1 MCVLALHYP
10 DLRRPSV
17 RETLKGDLKNF
28 VDVVLKREHSW
39 TNTAIKC
46 LISSAKQEGS
56 PLSITGEKTQAGLIN
71 QRMSLTGWTF
81 PFFTKYLNTCHHQI
95 DGICWWGFG
104 WHYVVMWIM
113 CGEALREVKADM
125 HMELEKQ
132 TGYWLSDLN
141 RHHNMIISI
150 TSKWR
155 NQENPQLLFR
165 RDAS

>member
-56 PLSITGEKTQAGLIN
+56 PLIPGEKTQAGLIN
-71 QRMSLTGWTF
+71 QRMSLTGGHF
-81 PFFTKYLNTCHHQI
+81 LFSQNTLPHAI
-95 DGICWWGFG
+95 TRLTEFGDGSSGDT
-104 WHYVVMWIM
+104 M
-113 CGEALREVKADM
+113 LSRESCVEKHSVK
-125 HMELEKQ
+125 
-132 TGYWLSDLN
+132 
-141 RHHNMIISI
+141 
-150 TSKWR
+150 
-155 NQENPQLLFR
+155 
-165 RDAS
+165 

>member
-56 PLSITGEKTQAGLIN
+56 PLITGEKTQAGLIN

-81 PFFTKYLNTCHHQI
+81 PFFTKNTLTHAI
-95 DGICWWGFG
+95 TRLTEFADGSSDDTILSCESC
-104 WHYVVMWIM
+104 V
-113 CGEALREVKADM
+113 
-125 HMELEKQ
+125 EKH
-132 TGYWLSDLN
+132 SMN
-141 RHHNMIISI
+141 
-150 TSKWR
+150 
-155 NQENPQLLFR
+155 
-165 RDAS
+165 

>member
-56 PLSITGEKTQAGLIN
+56 PLITGEKTQAGLIN
-71 QRMSLTGWTF
+71 QRMSLTGGHF
-81 PFFTKYLNTCHHQI
+81 LFSQNTLTHAI
-95 DGICWWGFG
+95 TRLTEFADGSSDDTILSCESC
-104 WHYVVMWIM
+104 V
-113 CGEALREVKADM
+113 
-125 HMELEKQ
+125 EK
-132 TGYWLSDLN
+132 
-141 RHHNMIISI
+141 HFM
-150 TSKWR
+150 K
-155 NQENPQLLFR
+155 
-165 RDAS
+165 